1 MTMSHKIKWGVIG
14 CGGIAARRTIP
25 EFKQLVA
32 NAELVSVMDINPQRA
47 KEVAAQFG
55 VPHSCA
61 TEAELLAQDL
71 QAVYIATP
79 LNVHCRQTVQAAL
92 AGKHVL
98 CEKPI
103 AASVAEVDQMAAA
116 CAKAGVKFMLAWCMR
131 QNVYHKKMRE
141 LVQAGALGQMVM
153 GRAQLT
159 CWYPPIPGAWRQD
172 LSISFGGALLDMGTH
187 CLDLLEWIMDTAI
200 VEVTGFTDLLVHKY
214 ATRIEDTSTVLVR
227 FRNGAHGII
236 DNYFNLPDAAA
247 QNALEL
253 FGTKG
258 SIIARGTVGQEP
270 TGQMFSLLQ
279 AQETGYDANQMR
291 DPQANRQDYKLE
303 GIGIYGQ
310 MITLFTECILQDRQP
325 PTSLAN
331 GRHSV
336 QVVNAIY
343 QAVRERRVVEVEA

>member
-1 MTMSHKIKWGVIG
+1 V
-14 CGGIAARRTIP
+14 
-25 EFKQLVA
+25 
-32 NAELVSVMDINPQRA
+32 
-47 KEVAAQFG
+47 
-55 VPHSCA
+55 
-61 TEAELLAQDL
+61 

-79 LNVHCRQTVQAAL
+79 PNVHCRQTVQAAQ

-103 AASVAEVDQMAAA
+103 AISVEEVDRMEAA
-116 CAKAGVKFMLAWCMR
+116 CAQAGVKFMLAWCMR

-141 LVQAGALGQMVM
+141 LVQAGALGKMVM

-172 LSISFGGALLDMGTH
+172 VAVSHGGALLDMGTH
-187 CLDLLEWIMDTAI
+187 CLDLLEWIMDAP
-200 VEVTGFTDLLVHKY
+200 VFEVTGFQDLLVHQY
-214 ATRIEDTSTVLVR
+214 ATRIEDTSTILVR

-236 DNYFNLPDAAA
+236 DNYFNIPDAAA

-258 SIIARGTVGQEP
+258 SIIARGTVGQDP
-270 TGQMFSLLQ
+270 TGQMFSILQ
-279 AQETGYDANQMR
+279 AQETGYNANQVR
-291 DPQANRQDYKLE
+291 DTQVNRQDYKLE

-310 MITLFTECILQDRQP
+310 MITLFTDCILQDRQP
-325 PTSLAN
+325 PASLAN

-336 QVVNAIY
+336 KVVDAIY
-343 QAVRERRVVEVEA
+343 QAVRERRVVTV